1 MAAPVVQ
8 SSPNAD
14 NANAEANV
22 ESVTTDSEESE
33 SKSELKMDEIADML
47 SKLKLNP
54 LAKEFFP
61 SSHQDRNRD
70 QFAGDDS
77 SPDNKHLE
85 NYGFPNNRRRRN
97 NYNHGRKRVNGRAF
111 RAQREDNIRR
121 TVYVS
126 EIDHFVTEERLAAL
140 FNSQCGQRKE
150 DGGGGGSGP
159 EVVDCRI
166 CGDPHSHLR
175 FAFVEFADEGSA
187 KGALNFSG
195 TIIGFY
201 PIRVLPSKTAILPV
215 NPTFLPRSE
224 DEREMCA
231 RTVYCT
237 NIDKEAESAIAA
249 LNCSGTVLGTQ
260 PIRVSPSKT
269 PVRGTVVHGATTG
282 YTAVHGIAVFSSTVL
297 GKSRISKEE
306 KGNGLAIPKDTIP
319 SCMSPYDM
327 FSYMDPGKHDF
338 LKEQVDDQLP
348 IQEDLISP
356 TPDSI
361 ADESGQNSSSNQ
373 AANSDNDP
381 Y

>member
-70 QFAGDDS
+70 QFAGDNS

-85 NYGFPNNRRRRN
+85 NYGFPNNHRRRN

-140 FNSQCGQRKE
+140 FSGQCGQ
-150 DGGGGGSGP
+150 
-159 EVVDCRI
+159 VVDCRI

-224 DEREMCA
+224 YEREMCA

-237 NIDKEAESAIAA
+237 NIDREISHAAVKFFFESCCGEVSRLRILGDQVHTTRIAFVEFTLAESAIAA

-269 PVRGTVVHGATTG
+269 PVRARVSQPA
-282 YTAVHGIAVFSSTVL
+282 
-297 GKSRISKEE
+297 
-306 KGNGLAIPKDTIP
+306 
-319 SCMSPYDM
+319 
-327 FSYMDPGKHDF
+327 
-338 LKEQVDDQLP
+338 LP
-348 IQEDLISP
+348 
-356 TPDSI
+356 
-361 ADESGQNSSSNQ
+361 
-373 AANSDNDP
+373 
-381 Y
+381 